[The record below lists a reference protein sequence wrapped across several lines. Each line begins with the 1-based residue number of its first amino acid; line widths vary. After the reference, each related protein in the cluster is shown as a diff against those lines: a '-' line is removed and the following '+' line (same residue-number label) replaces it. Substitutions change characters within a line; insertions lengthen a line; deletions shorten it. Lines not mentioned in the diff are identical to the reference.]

1 MRGTGKRKG
10 FTLYEQVA
18 IWISACI
25 LAGWT
30 VTHLPIGEKEK
41 FEIIPDSVLTVS
53 TALGLVLLSYG
64 IWAVW
69 RALADRSPSVG
80 AGAFALPFVG
90 LLVWTAPI
98 LVEVWFR

>member
-1 MRGTGKRKG
+1 MRGQGKRKG
-10 FTLYEQVA
+10 FTLHEQVV

-25 LAGWT
+25 VTAWT
-30 VTHLPIGEKEK
+30 VTHLPISEKEQ

-64 IWAVW
+64 IYAVW
-69 RALADRSPSVG
+69 KALANHSPSVG
-80 AGAFALPFVG
+80 AGTFALPFVG

-98 LVEVWFR
+98 IVEVWFR